1 MLSCLLVL
9 EVLLAA
15 PPAGEPLQWQV
26 PGQVSTV
33 EVPGGMNVGG
43 IPIRL
48 QVYTS
53 KESVDRLLQYFA
65 TAFDESGFY
74 IERQQKQLAAE
85 PHLTALN
92 TRTLTSY
99 TVILEKEASGLTTVV
114 LGEAKM
120 GEFKPLP
127 ASELLPVYP
136 GAQSVLQGDF
146 EGAKTLAF
154 RVEAKEAQVSAWY
167 RERLLRAGYK
177 EEGPL
182 VFRRQE
188 QEVRLS
194 AAVREGALDVVL
206 FLKTAGERPLLEPEA
221 VSHSAP

>member
-15 PPAGEPLQWQV
+15 PPAGEPFQWQV
-26 PGQVSTV
+26 PGQVSKL

-43 IPIRL
+43 VPIRL
-48 QVYTS
+48 QVYSS
-53 KESVDRLLQYFA
+53 KESVDRLIQYFA

-92 TRTLTSY
+92 TRTLTAY
-99 TVILEKEASGLTTVV
+99 TVILEKEANGLTTVV
-114 LGEAKM
+114 LGESRM

-136 GAQSVLQGDF
+136 GAQNVLQSDM

-154 RVEAKEAQVSAWY
+154 RVTAKQEQVSAWY
-167 RERLLRAGYK
+167 RERLVRAGYK
-177 EEGPL
+177 EEEPL

-188 QEVRLS
+188 QEVRMS
-194 AAVREGALDVVL
+194 ASSREGALDVVL
-206 FLKTAGERPLLEPEA
+206 FLKTAGERPLLEPAA
-221 VSHSAP
+221 VSHSIP

>member
-1 MLSCLLVL
+1 MLSGLLMLKV
-9 EVLLAA
+9 VLAA
-15 PPAGEPLQWQV
+15 PPAGTPFEWKV
-26 PGQVSTV
+26 PGQVSV
-33 EVPGGMNVGG
+33 LEVPGGMNVGG

-48 QVYTS
+48 QVYAS

-74 IERQQKQLAAE
+74 IERAQKQLAAE

-92 TRTLTSY
+92 TRTLTAY
-99 TVILEKEASGLTTVV
+99 TVILEKEAGGLTTVV
-114 LGEAKM
+114 LGESKM
-120 GEFKPLP
+120 GDFKPAP
-127 ASELLPVYP
+127 ASALLPVYP
-136 GAQSVLQGDF
+136 GAQNVLQSDF

-154 RVEAKEAQVSAWY
+154 RVAAKQEQVSAWY
-167 RERLLRAGYK
+167 RERLVRAGYK

-188 QEVRLS
+188 QEVRMS
-194 AAVREGALDVVL
+194 ASAREGALDVVL

-221 VSHSAP
+221 VSHGTP